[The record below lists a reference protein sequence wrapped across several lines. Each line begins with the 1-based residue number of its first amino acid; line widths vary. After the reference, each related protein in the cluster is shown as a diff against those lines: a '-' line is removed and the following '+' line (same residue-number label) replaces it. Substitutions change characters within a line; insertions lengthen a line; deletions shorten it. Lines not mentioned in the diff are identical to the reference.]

1 MSILD
6 VYTIATALWYLCQKD
21 VLYTKLMFSTVLVI
35 KEARRALLKRLL
47 FYCCFPHPPIKVNK
61 FHAYKIIHSVILY
74 SYFVEFGGDIILF

>member
-47 FYCCFPHPPIKVNK
+47 FTVVFPTLLSK
-61 FHAYKIIHSVILY
+61 
-74 SYFVEFGGDIILF
+74 